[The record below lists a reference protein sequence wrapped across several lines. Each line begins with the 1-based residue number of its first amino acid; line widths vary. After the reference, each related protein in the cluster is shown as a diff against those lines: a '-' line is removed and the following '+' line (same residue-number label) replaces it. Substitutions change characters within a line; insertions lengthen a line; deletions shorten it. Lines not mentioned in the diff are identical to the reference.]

1 MLNEILLP
9 AINFLINIID
19 KLGYIGI
26 FIGMTIE
33 SSFFPFPSELILPP
47 AGALISQGEMSWT
60 LVLIAGILGSLAG
73 AFINYFLGFYLGRGL
88 VNRLTKKYGKIFLI
102 NSDNMI
108 KSEEFFKNHGE
119 ATTFFGRLIP
129 GIRQLI
135 SIPAG
140 FSKMGFF
147 KFSLYTALGAGIWAL
162 VLTYLGFLYGENQ
175 SLINQNLSVI
185 TIIVL
190 TLVLFAILIYLLVKK
205 PKKSN

>member
-1 MLNEILLP
+1 MSSEIILP
-9 AINFLINIID
+9 IIEFIISIID

-47 AGALISQGEMSWT
+47 AGALISQGKMSWT
-60 LVLIAGILGSLAG
+60 LVLTAGILGSLAG
-73 AFINYFLGFYLGRGL
+73 AFINYFIGFYLGRGL
-88 VNRLTKKYGKIFLI
+88 VNRLAKKYGKIFLI
-102 NSDNMI
+102 NPENMI
-108 KSEEFFKNHGE
+108 KSENFFKNHGE

-140 FSKMGFF
+140 FSKMGFL
-147 KFSLYTALGAGIWAL
+147 KFSLYTALGAGIWAI

-175 SLINQNLSVI
+175 SLINQNLNVI
-185 TIIVL
+185 TLVVL
-190 TLVLFAILIYLLVKK
+190 TLVLFAVLIYLLIKRK
-205 PKKSN
+205 KKSN